1 LALEVLV
8 GCVPLQINAESI
20 HSRWEAGKS
29 NDFEGKVV
37 FAEGPHPAE
46 PERKWEELAEDDTP
60 GTWFWIDASRKEEKT
75 AVGIVRMEAGKFV
88 ERRGLRLQDGYPTHM
103 AELYALGSAIKSV
116 AGRRGMDINFA
127 TDFRVALDMLT
138 KRRGGTAHAIHKELK
153 RIEDE
158 GSTVK
163 LWWSSD

>member
-1 LALEVLV
+1 LALEVLM
-8 GCVPLQINAESI
+8 GCVPLHIDAESI

-29 NDFEGKVV
+29 NDLEGKVV

-75 AVGIVRMEAGKFV
+75 AVGIVRMEAGMFV

-103 AELYALGSAIKSV
+103 RSCMRWEARLNLLQA
-116 AGRRGMDINFA
+116 
-127 TDFRVALDMLT
+127 
-138 KRRGGTAHAIHKELK
+138 
-153 RIEDE
+153 DE
-158 GSTVK
+158 AWTSTSQRTPEWHWK
-163 LWWSSD
+163 C